1 MASMRLPHIFA
12 LPAENGG
19 SKNSP
24 SLFLLKSQGL
34 PVPIWSIRERKFEF
48 VTTPIFVTPLSTRFE
63 SGKSIKRK
71 REQKGT
77 EPIVLI
83 AVSVSSASS

>member
-1 MASMRLPHIFA
+1 MLV

-19 SKNSP
+19 SKKRP

-34 PVPIWSIRERKFEF
+34 PVPIWSIRERKFAF
-48 VTTPIFVTPLSTRFE
+48 VTTPILVTPLSTRFE

-83 AVSVSSASS
+83 AVSESRASS